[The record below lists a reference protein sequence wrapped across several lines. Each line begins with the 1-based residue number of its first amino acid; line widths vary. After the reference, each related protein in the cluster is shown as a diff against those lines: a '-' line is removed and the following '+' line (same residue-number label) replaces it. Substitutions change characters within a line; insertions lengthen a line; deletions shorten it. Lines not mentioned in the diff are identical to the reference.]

1 METTIET
8 SIQFNVNFNNTSF
21 SFKIEDE
28 EVTQFIQ
35 LSEEPESQIKT
46 LLHNGYLLS
55 KCIPPSKLCCPE
67 LIYLKDSLSPMLEL
81 FHTGGN
87 SFKKWKTL

>member
-35 LSEEPESQIKT
+35 FQVKRRSQIKT

-55 KCIPPSKLCCPE
+55 KCIPPSKLCCVIVNIFE
-67 LIYLKDSLSPMLEL
+67 DSLSPMLEL
-81 FHTGGN
+81 FLLERF
-87 SFKKWKTL
+87 FKKWKTL